1 MEIMNVVEREAVNF
15 FDRKLYTGLNSL
27 NSIKLRIEEKIYDFN
42 RDRDKLDFLKIL
54 YDKTIEA
61 KEKHSKNCTCSF
73 DESRNIGLFAIEQE
87 IESIN
92 KYFIPETKPNDSFS
106 VFEESNIHLR
116 LNEMVENLEKL
127 GFGQEIIFNEIDDLK
142 NHFRIGKHNWFQ
154 LLKGK
159 LFDIGLAYGVEKL
172 VLEEMYS
179 DLAKEVENVLP
190 TLLS

>member
-1 MEIMNVVEREAVNF
+1 MNVVEKEAVKF
-15 FDRKLYTGLNSL
+15 FDRKLYTGVNSL
-27 NSIKLRIEEKIYDFN
+27 NLIKSRIDEKLYDFN

-61 KEKHSKNCTCSF
+61 KENHPKNCTCSF

-87 IESIN
+87 VESIN
-92 KYFIPETKPNDSFS
+92 KYFIPETKSNDLFS
-106 VFEESNIHLR
+106 VREESNIHSR
-116 LNEMVENLEKL
+116 LNEMVANLEKL
-127 GFGQEIIFNEIDDLK
+127 GYGQEIIFNEINELK
-142 NHFRIGKHNWFQ
+142 NHFGIGKHNWFQ

-172 VLEEMYS
+172 VLEGMYS

-190 TLLS
+190 NLLN

>member
-1 MEIMNVVEREAVNF
+1 MIV
-15 FDRKLYTGLNSL
+15 
-27 NSIKLRIEEKIYDFN
+27 
-42 RDRDKLDFLKIL
+42 
-54 YDKTIEA
+54 
-61 KEKHSKNCTCSF
+61 
-73 DESRNIGLFAIEQE
+73 
-87 IESIN
+87 
-92 KYFIPETKPNDSFS
+92 
-106 VFEESNIHLR
+106 
-116 LNEMVENLEKL
+116 NLEKL

-142 NHFRIGKHNWFQ
+142 NYFGIGKHNWFQ